1 MRWLDDIT
9 DSMDMNLS
17 QLWELVKDREAWC
30 AASPWGHRVGQDSV
44 TEQQQKGGALE
55 PSCCSGP
62 RLSQLLLVRLDRVVC
77 FLL

>member
-30 AASPWGHRVGQDSV
+30 VASPWGRRVGQDSV
-44 TEQQQKGGALE
+44 TEQQQKGV
-55 PSCCSGP
+55 GP
-62 RLSQLLLVRLDRVVC
+62 WSQAAAQGRV
-77 FLL
+77 